1 MWLHL
6 QGTRINNSIATVEM
20 PPLFL
25 YTGGNMEDK
34 FYNLLDYCR
43 SMSVSKKLVEQNM
56 LTNDEAQTILKKLKQ
71 QYKIQEILDEFEIS
85 GL

>member
-1 MWLHL
+1 
-6 QGTRINNSIATVEM
+6 
-20 PPLFL
+20 
-25 YTGGNMEDK
+25 MEDK
-34 FYNLLDYCR
+34 FYSLLDYCR
-43 SMSVSKKLVEQNM
+43 SMSVSKKLVEQNL

>member
-1 MWLHL
+1 
-6 QGTRINNSIATVEM
+6 
-20 PPLFL
+20 
-25 YTGGNMEDK
+25 MEDK

-43 SMSVSKKLVEQNM
+43 SMSVSKKLVEQNL
-56 LTNDEAQTILKKLKQ
+56 LTNDEAQTILRKLKQ

>member
-1 MWLHL
+1 
-6 QGTRINNSIATVEM
+6 
-20 PPLFL
+20 
-25 YTGGNMEDK
+25 MEDK

-43 SMSVSKKLVEQNM
+43 SKSVSKKLVEQNL
-56 LTNDEAQTILKKLKQ
+56 LTDEEARAILQKLKQ